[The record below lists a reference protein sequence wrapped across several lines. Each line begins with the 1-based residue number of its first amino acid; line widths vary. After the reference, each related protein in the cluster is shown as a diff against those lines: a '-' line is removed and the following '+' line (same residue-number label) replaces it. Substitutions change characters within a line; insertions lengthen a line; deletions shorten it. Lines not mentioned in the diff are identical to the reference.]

1 MNYEPKK
8 CHFCHSSDI
17 RKHGIRNNIQRYKCN
32 ACNKTFTLKKKLNPI
47 NIWNDYS
54 IGKQTYKQLAEKYHC
69 SIRTIQRYLEKAPK
83 TALNPPLSRYL
94 NIIADTSFFG
104 REFGILVLMDSLSK
118 KVIYHRVI
126 KTEKDVYYRIA
137 FNSLRMKGYKI
148 QSITCD
154 GRRGILK
161 DLLNTPTQMCHF
173 HMVAI
178 VMRAL
183 RKKHQSMA
191 GKELKIIA
199 LTLKQSSKKDFY
211 LRLHHWYLKHKAF
224 LEERSDKP
232 NEKGYYPYKH
242 RNVRSAYHSFKRYM
256 DYLFTY
262 EKYSDLNIEKTTNR
276 LENLFGQLKKKLS
289 HHAGLTKK
297 HKIMFIKDFLNKK
310 SC

>member
-1 MNYEPKK
+1 MNYDPQK

-47 NIWNDYS
+47 NIWNDYLV
-54 IGKQTYKQLAEKYHC
+54 GKQTYKQLAEKYHC

-83 TALNPPLSRYL
+83 TVLNPPQSRYL
-94 NIIADTSFFG
+94 NIIADTTFFG
-104 REFGILVLMDSLSK
+104 REFGILVLIDLLSK
-118 KVIYHRVI
+118 KVVYHRVI

-154 GRRGILK
+154 GRQGILK

-183 RKKHQSMA
+183 RKKHQSIA

-256 DYLFTY
+256 D
-262 EKYSDLNIEKTTNR
+262 
-276 LENLFGQLKKKLS
+276 
-289 HHAGLTKK
+289 
-297 HKIMFIKDFLNKK
+297 
-310 SC
+310 

>member
-69 SIRTIQRYLEKAPK
+69 SIRTIQRYLEKSPK
-83 TALNPPLSRYL
+83 TALNPPLSRDL
-94 NIIADTSFFG
+94 NIIADTTFFG

-118 KVIYHRVI
+118 KVVYHRVI

-154 GRRGILK
+154 GR
-161 DLLNTPTQMCHF
+161 
-173 HMVAI
+173 V
-178 VMRAL
+178 
-183 RKKHQSMA
+183 
-191 GKELKIIA
+191 
-199 LTLKQSSKKDFY
+199 Y
-211 LRLHHWYLKHKAF
+211 
-224 LEERSDKP
+224 
-232 NEKGYYPYKH
+232 
-242 RNVRSAYHSFKRYM
+242 
-256 DYLFTY
+256 
-262 EKYSDLNIEKTTNR
+262 
-276 LENLFGQLKKKLS
+276 
-289 HHAGLTKK
+289 
-297 HKIMFIKDFLNKK
+297 
-310 SC
+310 

>member
-1 MNYEPKK
+1 
-8 CHFCHSSDI
+8 
-17 RKHGIRNNIQRYKCN
+17 
-32 ACNKTFTLKKKLNPI
+32 
-47 NIWNDYS
+47 
-54 IGKQTYKQLAEKYHC
+54 
-69 SIRTIQRYLEKAPK
+69 
-83 TALNPPLSRYL
+83 
-94 NIIADTSFFG
+94 
-104 REFGILVLMDSLSK
+104 MDSLSK
-118 KVIYHRVI
+118 KVVYHRVI

-154 GRRGILK
+154 GRRGLLK

-199 LTLKQSSKKDFY
+199 LTLK
-211 LRLHHWYLKHKAF
+211 
-224 LEERSDKP
+224 
-232 NEKGYYPYKH
+232 
-242 RNVRSAYHSFKRYM
+242 
-256 DYLFTY
+256 
-262 EKYSDLNIEKTTNR
+262 KYGDLNIEKTTNR
-276 LENLFGQLKKKLS
+276 LENLFGQLKEKLS
-289 HHAGLTKK
+289 QK